1 MIHFGTGGWRAVIAD
16 DFTKADIR
24 LLTAGLCSLMTKE
37 GLAGSEVCVG
47 YDRRFL
53 SKESAHWIAE
63 VLAGNGFHV
72 YMINRS
78 SPTPLIMYTVRKRD
92 LSYGMCVTA
101 SHNPAI
107 YNGIKVFTRGGR
119 DADREVT
126 LRIEEEIAGT
136 DPEKIRWI
144 GYEDAL
150 AEGLVLEENPLNGY
164 IDSILN
170 SVAVEKIRDARL
182 RVAIDPMYGVG
193 QQSLNTIL
201 VTCRC
206 DVDALHVQHDTLFGG
221 HMPAPD
227 AKALVQLSNYV
238 VEDHCDVGI
247 ATDGDADRLGAIDEK
262 GRYVH
267 PNAMLVLLY
276 NYLLEYRHWDGPC
289 VRNNSTTIL
298 LDRVAKAHG
307 QKCYEVPVGFKWV
320 SAKMAEKNAIIG
332 GESSGGMAIRGHI
345 SGKDGIYAA
354 ALLLEMLAVTGR
366 PLSAIYDDILD
377 RYGHLSYD
385 DAAIRMT
392 QERKEE
398 LKEVLFERKL
408 LPKFDRAIDH
418 ISYEDGVKIYFAD
431 ESWVI
436 CRFSGTEPL
445 VRFAAESES
454 QDTTAG
460 YIRTFEDFLGLR

>member
-16 DFTKADIR
+16 DFTRENIR
-24 LLTAGLCSLMTKE
+24 LLTAGLCSLMEKE

-63 VLAGNGFHV
+63 VLTGNGFPV
-72 YMINRS
+72 YMINRA
-78 SPTPLIMYTVRKRD
+78 SPTPLIMYTVRNRG

-107 YNGIKVFTRGGR
+107 YNGIKVFTKGGR

-126 LRIEEEIAGT
+126 LKIEEEIRHI
-136 DPEKIRWI
+136 DPEKISSIR
-144 GYEDAL
+144 YEDAL
-150 AEGLVLEENPLNGY
+150 GKGLIKEENPLNGY
-164 IDSILN
+164 IDSILHA
-170 SVAVEKIRDARL
+170 VDVEKIKDAHL

-193 QQSLNTIL
+193 QQSLLTIL
-201 VTCRC
+201 MTCRC
-206 DVDALHVQHDTLFGG
+206 DVDALHIQHDTLFGG
-221 HMPAPD
+221 HMPAPN
-227 AKALVQLSNYV
+227 AEALGQLSHNV

-276 NYLLEYRHWDGPC
+276 HYLLEYRHWDGPC
-289 VRNNSTTIL
+289 VRNNSTTML
-298 LDRVAKAHG
+298 LDRVAKAHH
-307 QKCYEVPVGFKWV
+307 QVCYEVPVGFKWI

-354 ALLLEMLAVTGR
+354 ALLLEMLAVMGK
-366 PLSAIYDDILD
+366 PLSAIYDSLLD
-377 RYGHLSYD
+377 RYGHLAYG
-385 DAAIRMT
+385 DAAIPMT
-392 QERKEE
+392 RERKEE
-398 LKEVLFERKL
+398 LMAVLFEDKR
-408 LPKFDRAIDH
+408 LPKFDNVIDH

-436 CRFSGTEPL
+436 CRFS
-445 VRFAAESES
+445 
-454 QDTTAG
+454 
-460 YIRTFEDFLGLR
+460 